1 MLTFAMRCNLGV
13 TLTELTKPKNVTVP
27 VREVLLDETLPDP
40 GNFNK
45 TFASGLYLLACA
57 STVIHIQSQTGDN
70 KSASL
75 INYCL
80 FL

>member
-13 TLTELTKPKNVTVP
+13 TLTELTKPKNVTLP

-45 TFASGLYLLACA
+45 TFANGLYSLA
-57 STVIHIQSQTGDN
+57 Q
-70 KSASL
+70 L
-75 INYCL
+75 YINNRRRL
-80 FL
+80 TTNPPV